1 MTEKRKTK
9 KVEKSFR
16 TALKNHKINGT
27 TDAQVDSLMA
37 LYWGQI
43 YVR

>member
-9 KVEKSFR
+9 KVENSFR

-27 TDAQVDSLMA
+27 TNAQIDSLLSKYNVMSNF
-37 LYWGQI
+37 
-43 YVR
+43 